1 MIQPRVILI
10 MVSLQEQPLR
20 IYQTPGVVLSVVQQ
34 KICLNQK
41 INNGGFMKSIEI
53 ALKMETDAVKFYTE
67 ASQKVFHPAG
77 KKMFLTIAE
86 DEKNH
91 IKMIEEVLKGLELT
105 IREANPIKTVKT
117 IFEEM
122 KDQMMERLKA
132 EEDELEAFR
141 IAMEME
147 KEGIEFYKKVKDEVN
162 TEKEKKLFERL
173 IYEEEQ
179 HYKIFS
185 ETYTFLKDTGNWF
198 MLKELSIVEG

>member
-1 MIQPRVILI
+1 
-10 MVSLQEQPLR
+10 
-20 IYQTPGVVLSVVQQ
+20 
-34 KICLNQK
+34 
-41 INNGGFMKSIEI
+41 MKSIEI

-67 ASQKVFHPAG
+67 ASEKVLHPAG
-77 KKMFLTIAE
+77 KKMFLAVAE

-105 IREANPIKTVKT
+105 IRESNPIKTIKT

-122 KDQMMERLKA
+122 KDEMIEKIQA
-132 EEDELEAFR
+132 QTDELEAFR

-147 KEGIEFYKKVKDEVN
+147 KKGIEFYKKLIQEVN

-179 HYKIFS
+179 HYKIFA
-185 ETYTFLKDTGNWF
+185 ETYNFLKDTGNWF
-198 MLKELSIVEG
+198 MWKEFSIVEG

>member
-1 MIQPRVILI
+1 
-10 MVSLQEQPLR
+10 
-20 IYQTPGVVLSVVQQ
+20 
-34 KICLNQK
+34 
-41 INNGGFMKSIEI
+41 MKSVEL

-67 ASQKVFHPAG
+67 AAEKVSHPVG
-77 KKMFLTIAE
+77 KKMFLSIAE

-105 IREANPIKTVKT
+105 YIEANPVKTMKT

-122 KDQMMERLKA
+122 KDNLMERIQA
-132 EEDELEAFR
+132 QTDDLEAFK

-147 KEGIEFYKKVKDEVN
+147 KEGVEFYKKVFNEVN

-185 ETYTFLKDTGNWF
+185 ETYNFMKDTGNWF
-198 MLKELSIVEG
+198 MWKEFSIVEGG

>member
-1 MIQPRVILI
+1 
-10 MVSLQEQPLR
+10 
-20 IYQTPGVVLSVVQQ
+20 
-34 KICLNQK
+34 
-41 INNGGFMKSIEI
+41 MKSIEI
-53 ALKMETDAVKFYTE
+53 ALKMETDAVKFYAE
-67 ASQKVFHPAG
+67 AAEKVSHPVG

-122 KDQMMERLKA
+122 KNQMMERIKA
-132 EEDELEAFR
+132 QTDDLEAFR
-141 IAMEME
+141 IAMQME
-147 KEGIEFYKKVKDEVN
+147 KEGIEFYKKIKQEVN

-179 HYKIFS
+179 HHKIFS
-185 ETYTFLKDTGNWF
+185 ETYNFLSDTGNWF
-198 MLKELSIVEG
+198 MWKEFSIVEG

>member
-1 MIQPRVILI
+1 
-10 MVSLQEQPLR
+10 
-20 IYQTPGVVLSVVQQ
+20 
-34 KICLNQK
+34 
-41 INNGGFMKSIEI
+41 MKSVEL
-53 ALKMETDAVKFYTE
+53 ALKMETDAIKFYTE
-67 ASQKVFHPAG
+67 AAEKVSHPVG
-77 KKMFLTIAE
+77 KKMFLSIAE

-105 IREANPIKTVKT
+105 YIEANPVKTVKT

-122 KDQMMERLKA
+122 KDNLMKRIQA
-132 EEDELEAFR
+132 QTDDLEAFK

-147 KEGIEFYKKVKDEVN
+147 KEGVEFYKKVFNEVN

-185 ETYTFLKDTGNWF
+185 ETYNFMKDTGNWF
-198 MLKELSIVEG
+198 MWKEFSIVEGG

>member
-1 MIQPRVILI
+1 
-10 MVSLQEQPLR
+10 
-20 IYQTPGVVLSVVQQ
+20 
-34 KICLNQK
+34 
-41 INNGGFMKSIEI
+41 MKSVEL

-67 ASQKVFHPAG
+67 AAEKVSHPVG
-77 KKMFLTIAE
+77 KKMFLSIAE

-105 IREANPIKTVKT
+105 YIEANPVKTVKT

-122 KDQMMERLKA
+122 KDNLMERIQA
-132 EEDELEAFR
+132 QTDDLEAFK

-147 KEGIEFYKKVKDEVN
+147 KEGVEFYKKVFNEVN

-185 ETYTFLKDTGNWF
+185 ETYNFMKDTGNWF
-198 MLKELSIVEG
+198 MWKEFSIVEGG

>member
-1 MIQPRVILI
+1 
-10 MVSLQEQPLR
+10 
-20 IYQTPGVVLSVVQQ
+20 
-34 KICLNQK
+34 
-41 INNGGFMKSIEI
+41 MKSVEL

-67 ASQKVFHPAG
+67 ASGKVSHPVG

-91 IKMIEEVLKGLELT
+91 IKMIEEVMKGLELT
-105 IREANPIKTVKT
+105 IREANPVKAVKT

-122 KDQMMERLKA
+122 KDKMMGRLEA
-132 EEDELEAFR
+132 NTDDLEAFR

-147 KEGIEFYKKVKDEVN
+147 KQGIDFYTKVKEEVK
-162 TEKEKKLFERL
+162 TEKEKKLFDRL
-173 IYEEEQ
+173 IYEEQQ

-198 MLKELSIVEG
+198 MWKEFSIAEG

>member
-1 MIQPRVILI
+1 
-10 MVSLQEQPLR
+10 
-20 IYQTPGVVLSVVQQ
+20 
-34 KICLNQK
+34 
-41 INNGGFMKSIEI
+41 MKSVEL

-67 ASQKVFHPAG
+67 AAEKVSHPVG
-77 KKMFLTIAE
+77 KKMFLSIAE

-105 IREANPIKTVKT
+105 YIEANPVKTMKT

-122 KDQMMERLKA
+122 KDNLMERIQA
-132 EEDELEAFR
+132 QTDDLEAFK

-147 KEGIEFYKKVKDEVN
+147 KEGVEFYKKVFNEVN

-173 IYEEEQ
+173 IYEEKQ

-185 ETYTFLKDTGNWF
+185 ETYNFMKDTGNWF
-198 MLKELSIVEG
+198 MWKEFSIVEGG

>member
-1 MIQPRVILI
+1 
-10 MVSLQEQPLR
+10 
-20 IYQTPGVVLSVVQQ
+20 
-34 KICLNQK
+34 
-41 INNGGFMKSIEI
+41 MKSVEL

-67 ASQKVFHPAG
+67 AAEKVSHPVG
-77 KKMFLTIAE
+77 KKMFLSIAE

-105 IREANPIKTVKT
+105 YIEANPVKTVKT

-122 KDQMMERLKA
+122 KDNLMKRIQA
-132 EEDELEAFR
+132 QTDDLEAFK

-147 KEGIEFYKKVKDEVN
+147 KEGVEFYKKVFNEVN

-185 ETYTFLKDTGNWF
+185 ETYNFMKDTGNWF
-198 MLKELSIVEG
+198 MWKEFSIVEGG